1 MIPKKRIAFGC
12 LIVAFIFTLGFKP
25 KKGPKVYEFP
35 DMPFFPKMPVSKQ
48 NPVTEEGV
56 ALGRYLFYEEL
67 LSKDTSIS
75 CGHCHQQ
82 KRAFSDAPIAFS
94 RGHKL
99 RKNLRNTPPIFN
111 LAWYPSLFWDGRS
124 PSIEDQVFHPLRGE
138 NELNLSWDEAVKRIS
153 DQEFYKAKFEAAFGD
168 SFIDSNRISMAI
180 AQFERTLLSYNSKF
194 DKALRFELQL
204 SADEYAGFVLMND
217 QSMADCLH
225 CHSTDPMALGTN
237 LKFSNNGLDKAESI
251 EDFKDFGLGGFTG
264 KEEDYGKFKIPS
276 LRNIAFTAPYMHDG
290 RFESLE
296 EVLDF
301 YSEGVQENIN
311 IDSKMTQAHRGG
323 VRLTELE
330 KKQIIAFLHTL
341 SDSSFITDPK
351 FSNPFF

>member
-1 MIPKKRIAFGC
+1 
-12 LIVAFIFTLGFKP
+12 
-25 KKGPKVYEFP
+25 
-35 DMPFFPKMPVSKQ
+35 
-48 NPVTEEGV
+48 
-56 ALGRYLFYEEL
+56 
-67 LSKDTSIS
+67 
-75 CGHCHQQ
+75 
-82 KRAFSDAPIAFS
+82 
-94 RGHKL
+94 
-99 RKNLRNTPPIFN
+99 
-111 LAWYPSLFWDGRS
+111 
-124 PSIEDQVFHPLRGE
+124 
-138 NELNLSWDEAVKRIS
+138 
-153 DQEFYKAKFEAAFGD
+153 
-168 SFIDSNRISMAI
+168 
-180 AQFERTLLSYNSKF
+180 
-194 DKALRFELQL
+194 
-204 SADEYAGFVLMND
+204 
-217 QSMADCLH
+217 MADCLH